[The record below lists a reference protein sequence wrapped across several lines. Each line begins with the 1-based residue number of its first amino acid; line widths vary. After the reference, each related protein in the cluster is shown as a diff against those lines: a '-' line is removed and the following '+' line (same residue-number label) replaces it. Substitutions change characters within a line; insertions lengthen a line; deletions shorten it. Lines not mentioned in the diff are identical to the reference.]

1 MYRESNFLGAQA
13 ASLVERFLYI
23 LRPYLR
29 GSLGAF
35 TVDASESSL
44 YIYTM
49 SCTQTNRSCL
59 YNHGIYCSHVCDS
72 TLITTLG
79 RKLLPSNW

>member
-1 MYRESNFLGAQA
+1 MYKESNFLGAQA

-44 YIYTM
+44 YIYIQ
-49 SCTQTNRSCL
+49 C
-59 YNHGIYCSHVCDS
+59 HVLKPIEVVSIIKVFTVHMCV
-72 TLITTLG
+72 TA
-79 RKLLPSNW
+79 R